1 MVEKR
6 TIRFTLNGEAMEV
19 TVKPYL
25 TLLQLL
31 REHLDHTEVK
41 EGCSKGDCGACTVLL
56 NGRAVNSCLV
66 LAMQADGK
74 EILTSQGLGTPEDLH
89 PLQEAFMDYGA
100 IQCGYCTPGMIM
112 SAKALLDE
120 NLRPTRQEIK
130 EAISGNICRCTG
142 YEQIIEAV
150 EAAAQMLREEVG

>member
-1 MVEKR
+1 MVGKR
-6 TIRFTLNGEAMEV
+6 TIRFTLNGQSVEV
-19 TVKPYL
+19 AVEPYL

-31 REHLDHTEVK
+31 REHLGHTEVK

-66 LAMQADGK
+66 LAVQASRK
-74 EILTSQGLGTPEDLH
+74 EILTTRGLGRPEALH

-112 SAKALLDE
+112 AAKGLLDE
-120 NLRPTRQEIK
+120 NPRPTRQQIK

-142 YEQIIEAV
+142 YEQIVEAI
-150 EAAAQMLREEVG
+150 EAAARVLKEEAG